1 MTTLSD
7 KQSPLMLIVA
17 GVNGAGKST
26 LYEVHPELF
35 SNTERLNA
43 DEVLRQSGGDWRNP
57 NDNFKAM
64 KEVVS
69 AINTLIATKTS
80 FHWETTLS
88 GNFHSLEKL
97 LKKAKEQGFEIILF
111 YVRLESAEL
120 AYERVLRRVQKG
132 GHGVPKEVVEKRFKR
147 SLSNFKAIKDSGLID
162 TVYIY
167 DNSAAFKLVAVES
180 KR

>member
-1 MTTLSD
+1 M
-7 KQSPLMLIVA
+7 
-17 GVNGAGKST
+17 
-26 LYEVHPELF
+26 
-35 SNTERLNA
+35 
-43 DEVLRQSGGDWRNP
+43 
-57 NDNFKAM
+57 
-64 KEVVS
+64 
-69 AINTLIATKTS
+69 
-80 FHWETTLS
+80 
-88 GNFHSLEKL
+88 
-97 LKKAKEQGFEIILF
+97 KKARKEGFEIILF

-167 DNSAAFKLVAVES
+167 DNSTAFQLVAVES

>member
-1 MTTLSD
+1 MATLSD
-7 KQSPLMLIVA
+7 KRTPSMFVIA

-35 SNTERLNA
+35 SNTERINA

-64 KEVVS
+64 KE
-69 AINTLIATKTS
+69 AR
-80 FHWETTLS
+80 
-88 GNFHSLEKL
+88 
-97 LKKAKEQGFEIILF
+97 KEGFEIILF

-167 DNSAAFKLVAVES
+167 DNSTAFQLVAVES

>member
-1 MTTLSD
+1 M
-7 KQSPLMLIVA
+7 
-17 GVNGAGKST
+17 
-26 LYEVHPELF
+26 
-35 SNTERLNA
+35 
-43 DEVLRQSGGDWRNP
+43 
-57 NDNFKAM
+57 
-64 KEVVS
+64 
-69 AINTLIATKTS
+69 
-80 FHWETTLS
+80 
-88 GNFHSLEKL
+88 
-97 LKKAKEQGFEIILF
+97 KKANEQGFEIILF

-167 DNSAAFKLVAVES
+167 DNSTAFQLVAVES

>member
-1 MTTLSD
+1 MSD
-7 KQSPLMLIVA
+7 KRTPSMFVIA

-35 SNTERLNA
+35 SNTERINA

-64 KEVVS
+64 KE
-69 AINTLIATKTS
+69 AR
-80 FHWETTLS
+80 
-88 GNFHSLEKL
+88 
-97 LKKAKEQGFEIILF
+97 KEGFEIILF

-167 DNSAAFKLVAVES
+167 DNSTAFQLVAVES

>member
-35 SNTERLNA
+35 SNTERINA
-43 DEVLRQSGGDWRNP
+43 DEVLKQSGGDWKNP

-64 KEVVS
+64 KEVLVK
-69 AINTLIATKTS
+69 INTLIATKTS

-97 LKKAKEQGFEIILF
+97 LKKLHRKD
-111 YVRLESAEL
+111 
-120 AYERVLRRVQKG
+120 LR
-132 GHGVPKEVVEKRFKR
+132 
-147 SLSNFKAIKDSGLID
+147 
-162 TVYIY
+162 
-167 DNSAAFKLVAVES
+167 
-180 KR
+180 

>member
-1 MTTLSD
+1 MTLSD
-7 KQSPLMLIVA
+7 KRTPSMFVIA

-97 LKKAKEQGFEIILF
+97 FSKQLK
-111 YVRLESAEL
+111 
-120 AYERVLRRVQKG
+120 
-132 GHGVPKEVVEKRFKR
+132 
-147 SLSNFKAIKDSGLID
+147 
-162 TVYIY
+162 TV
-167 DNSAAFKLVAVES
+167 A
-180 KR
+180 

>member
-1 MTTLSD
+1 MFV
-7 KQSPLMLIVA
+7 IA

-35 SNTERLNA
+35 SNTER
-43 DEVLRQSGGDWRNP
+43 
-57 NDNFKAM
+57 
-64 KEVVS
+64 
-69 AINTLIATKTS
+69 
-80 FHWETTLS
+80 
-88 GNFHSLEKL
+88 
-97 LKKAKEQGFEIILF
+97 
-111 YVRLESAEL
+111 
-120 AYERVLRRVQKG
+120 YERVLRRVQKG

>member
-1 MTTLSD
+1 MSD
-7 KQSPLMLIVA
+7 KRTPSMFVIA

-35 SNTERLNA
+35 SNTERINA

-64 KEVVS
+64 KEVLVE
-69 AINTLIATKTS
+69 INTLIATKTS

-88 GNFHSLEKL
+88 GNSLEKL
-97 LKKAKEQGFEIILF
+97 LKKARKESFEIILF

-167 DNSAAFKLVAVES
+167 DNSTAFQLVAVES

>member
-1 MTTLSD
+1 MATLSD
-7 KQSPLMLIVA
+7 KRTPSMFVIA

-35 SNTERLNA
+35 SNTERINA

-64 KEVVS
+64 KE
-69 AINTLIATKTS
+69 
-80 FHWETTLS
+80 
-88 GNFHSLEKL
+88 
-97 LKKAKEQGFEIILF
+97 GFEIILF

-167 DNSAAFKLVAVES
+167 DNSTAFQLVAVES

>member
-1 MTTLSD
+1 MTLSD
-7 KQSPLMLIVA
+7 KRTPSMFVIA

-57 NDNFKAM
+57 NDNFKA
-64 KEVVS
+64 
-69 AINTLIATKTS
+69 
-80 FHWETTLS
+80 
-88 GNFHSLEKL
+88 
-97 LKKAKEQGFEIILF
+97 
-111 YVRLESAEL
+111 
-120 AYERVLRRVQKG
+120 
-132 GHGVPKEVVEKRFKR
+132 
-147 SLSNFKAIKDSGLID
+147 IKDSGLID

-167 DNSAAFKLVAVES
+167 DNSTAFQLVAVES

>member
-35 SNTERLNA
+35 SNTERINA

-64 KEVVS
+64 KEVLVE
-69 AINTLIATKTS
+69 INTLIATKTS

-111 YVRLESAEL
+111 YVCLESAEL

-147 SLSNFKAIKDSGLID
+147 SLSNFKANKDSGLIG
-162 TVYIY
+162 TVFIY
-167 DNSAAFKLVAVES
+167 DNSTAFQLVAVES

>member
-1 MTTLSD
+1 MFV
-7 KQSPLMLIVA
+7 IA

-132 GHGVPKEVVEKRFKR
+132 GHGRSKR
-147 SLSNFKAIKDSGLID
+147 SSRE
-162 TVYIY
+162 
-167 DNSAAFKLVAVES
+167 AF
-180 KR
+180 

>member
-1 MTTLSD
+1 MTLSD
-7 KQSPLMLIVA
+7 KRTPSMFVI
-17 GVNGAGKST
+17 
-26 LYEVHPELF
+26 
-35 SNTERLNA
+35 
-43 DEVLRQSGGDWRNP
+43 
-57 NDNFKAM
+57 
-64 KEVVS
+64 

-167 DNSAAFKLVAVES
+167 DNSTAFQLVAVES